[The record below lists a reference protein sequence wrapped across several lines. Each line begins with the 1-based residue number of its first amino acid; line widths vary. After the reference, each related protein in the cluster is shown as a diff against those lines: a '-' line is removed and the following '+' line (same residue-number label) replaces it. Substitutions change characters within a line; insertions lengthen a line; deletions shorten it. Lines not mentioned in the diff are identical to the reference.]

1 MDNKDE
7 TAAADATK
15 AERERAWEIRK
26 MRRAVMRERVSAFV
40 RAYAAGEH
48 DRKTALV
55 ELDQLRIMAYGYRYE
70 RWMNLGAEVLE
81 RSQRPDR
88 PLRPEMVKDMFEDMA
103 IGCVLEAKIR
113 DARSTIETAEYIGDA
128 IPEIEEDLVVPEP
141 ADTLVCSRA
150 SRMMAALAAPLGRM
164 TAADLSQDG
173 GQRRREILRDVRAQ
187 TDSEKQA
194 ARAERLAAY
203 GVLGLHGSVAKERSL
218 EALRML
224 TDMQIRQQDAAL
236 TALVGRTVDGRL
248 RTDHFDPDAKPRT
261 RGRLQMVRP
270 VSAADIH
277 EVRLVPGDR
286 CSQTEQRGMFG
297 HSDHIS
303 SHRRLLRVALS
314 DELTSLPSLR
324 VEIKVGVVLLFH
336 SFTIAR
342 NAYEY
347 MSSSNTSVV
356 GVSPHRTPLEG
367 NAAGWFEVEGANWAS
382 PGMLVSVSV
391 VRTDGEPLP
400 KAFTVMLGWQVLE
413 SGH

>member
-1 MDNKDE
+1 
-7 TAAADATK
+7 
-15 AERERAWEIRK
+15 
-26 MRRAVMRERVSAFV
+26 
-40 RAYAAGEH
+40 
-48 DRKTALV
+48 
-55 ELDQLRIMAYGYRYE
+55 
-70 RWMNLGAEVLE
+70 
-81 RSQRPDR
+81 
-88 PLRPEMVKDMFEDMA
+88 MVKDMFEDMA

-150 SRMMAALAAPLGRM
+150 SRMMAALAEPLGRM

-173 GQRRREILRDVRAQ
+173 GQRRRESLRDV
-187 TDSEKQA
+187 EKHAALA
-194 ARAERLAAY
+194 ARLADY
-203 GVLGLHGSVAKERSL
+203 GRLGLSASAAKQLAMIEPVKERSL